1 MIPMRL
7 IQKVSFALPKTYI
20 DAPDD
25 AGVMY
30 IYDQNANEIAHI
42 HVREGFFTIYDDYEY
57 CEQVIDALE
66 SQGET
71 VRDMIKIREQRKKE
85 WLDQNPDKAKLE
97 KEMSEADLFYGD

>member
-30 IYDQNANEIAHI
+30 IYDQKGNEIAHI
-42 HVREGFFTIYDDYEY
+42 HMREGFFTIYDEYEY
-57 CEQVIDALE
+57 CEQVIEALE
-66 SQGET
+66 SQGEE
-71 VRDMIKIREQRKKE
+71 VRDMIKERQKREQE
-85 WLDQNPDKAKLE
+85 WLEQNPG
-97 KEMSEADLFYGD
+97 KEDYLYG